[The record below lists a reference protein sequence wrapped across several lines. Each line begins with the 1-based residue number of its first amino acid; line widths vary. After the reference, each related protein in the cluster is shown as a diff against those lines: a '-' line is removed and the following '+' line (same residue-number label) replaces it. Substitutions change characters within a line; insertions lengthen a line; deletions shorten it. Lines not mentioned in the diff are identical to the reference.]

1 LYEKLVPVTLPPV
14 DVPQGDRRKKTQFAT
29 ADDTDKKMSDANNHI
44 KLDEGEKQGGLLV
57 IVRFVVC
64 CCFRIR
70 SL

>member
-44 KLDEGEKQGGLLV
+44 KFDEGEK
-57 IVRFVVC
+57 
-64 CCFRIR
+64 
-70 SL
+70 